1 MKPPRQHKIM
11 DNAYAYIKEA
21 SRRSRGFHIH
31 KSIPVLIKDA
41 PISEEVDIEEFVE
54 EVEKRIPR
62 ALLQNV
68 EMIYIGEFPHLED
81 RNALYSDGGIYIT
94 NREPTTHDML
104 EDIIHE
110 IAHAVEIGRDIYSV
124 NLRNEFLGK
133 RERLKSILESEGYEL
148 PEKYY
153 HDIEYNT
160 VFDKF
165 LSDVVGYPALLNLT
179 MGLFVSPYGA
189 TSINEYFANGFEK
202 YYLGMARDVK
212 KTSPVLY
219 EILSAIYRES
229 DDI

>member
-1 MKPPRQHKIM
+1 M

>member
-1 MKPPRQHKIM
+1 M
-11 DNAYAYIKEA
+11 
-21 SRRSRGFHIH
+21 
-31 KSIPVLIKDA
+31 
-41 PISEEVDIEEFVE
+41 
-54 EVEKRIPR
+54 
-62 ALLQNV
+62 
-68 EMIYIGEFPHLED
+68 ED

-179 MGLFVSPYGA
+179 MGLFVYHMG
-189 TSINEYFANGFEK
+189 
-202 YYLGMARDVK
+202 L
-212 KTSPVLY
+212 LQ
-219 EILSAIYRES
+219 
-229 DDI
+229 

>member
-1 MKPPRQHKIM
+1 MG
-11 DNAYAYIKEA
+11 NAYAYIKEA